1 MQTWVA
7 RVQNEEIHI
16 KDIIC
21 HMTMSNGKWTK
32 TKGINIRGSGT
43 IKVPLDKDIK
53 NTAWLKEK

>member
-1 MQTWVA
+1 MRKYTS
-7 RVQNEEIHI
+7 
-16 KDIIC
+16 DIIC